1 MSENPVNR
9 ADEAGPSGPKRRTG
23 GRSAAVLQSVAQAVM
38 AELAESGIEN
48 FSVPKVAARAGVSSS
63 SIYRR
68 WPKKADLI
76 VFAGAHHSEVVLPM
90 PNLGSLRADLLRLVA
105 DVAKFVKTP
114 QGQGFI
120 AMAFGRETAGRSEV
134 QDAFWRLR
142 TARHQPMF
150 ARAIA
155 KGELPPD
162 ADTGEIMERA
172 IGPIYI
178 RAFMTH
184 QPITA
189 EFLERVVDSALF
201 DPEAVPRAARRK
213 AASQ

>member
-1 MSENPVNR
+1 M
-9 ADEAGPSGPKRRTG
+9 
-23 GRSAAVLQSVAQAVM
+23 VLQSVAQAAM
-38 AELAESGIEN
+38 AEMAKSGIEN
-48 FSVPKVAARAGVSSS
+48 FSVPRVAARAGVSSS

-68 WPKKADLI
+68 WPNKADLI
-76 VFAGAHHSEVVLPM
+76 VFAGAHHSEVALPM

-105 DVAKFVKTP
+105 DVAKYVLNP
-114 QGQGFI
+114 QGQGLI

-142 TARHQPMF
+142 TAQHQPMF
-150 ARAIA
+150 DRAIA
-155 KGELPPD
+155 RRELPPD

-178 RAFMTH
+178 RAFMTR

-189 EFLERVVDSALF
+189 RFLQRVVDAALF
-201 DPEAVPRAARRK
+201 DPKAESRVRRK
-213 AASQ
+213 PAKG